1 MFLNKLKLK
10 KNIKSLHLTFPLK
23 WRNSNNKSPGLHKRN
38 KVIILLCT
46 HLIEVINKFN
56 TYFIFTYSNYL
67 NFKPFLLIHY
77 IQKK

>member
-56 TYFIFTYSNYL
+56 
-67 NFKPFLLIHY
+67 
-77 IQKK
+77 